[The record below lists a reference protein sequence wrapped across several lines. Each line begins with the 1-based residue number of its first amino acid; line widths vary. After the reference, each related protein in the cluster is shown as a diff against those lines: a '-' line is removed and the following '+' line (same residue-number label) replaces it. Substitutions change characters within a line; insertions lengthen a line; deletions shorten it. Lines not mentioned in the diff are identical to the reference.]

1 MSLLEGAG
9 GLFNG
14 AIQEAVE
21 KCPELSTNERK
32 IMVLLTLD
40 DVTVVS
46 CENEFR
52 GPIRCKVEKG
62 GDSIVIIEGY
72 IQLNRGDPDVCPE
85 ICIETVWIFPETEPK
100 YIYFS
105 VQ

>member
-1 MSLLEGAG
+1 MSLLDGAE
-9 GLFNG
+9 GLFNS

-21 KCPELSTNERK
+21 ECPELSAHEKEVMAR
-32 IMVLLTLD
+32 LTVD

-52 GPIRCKVEKG
+52 GPIKCKVEKG
-62 GDSIVIIEGY
+62 GDSVVIIEGY
-72 IQLNRGDPDVCPE
+72 IRLNRGDPDVCPE

-100 YIYFS
+100 HIYYRT
-105 VQ
+105 Q